1 MAIPTQHLNQK
12 ITIQEKTKAK
22 NDKFEWV
29 TTWVDKA
36 TIWCSVKQQYFRD
49 FKETYG
55 TALEDTTN
63 FVVRYEQRFQL
74 QNDMRVV
81 YKGVNY
87 EIVSILEG
95 SYDRDF
101 TTLVC
106 KRVKK

>member
-12 ITIQEKTKAK
+12 IIIQEKTQHK
-22 NDKFEWV
+22 NENFEWV
-29 TTWVDKA
+29 TEWTDKA
-36 TIWCSVKQQYFRD
+36 TIWCSVKQQYYKD
-49 FKETYG
+49 FQQTYG
-55 TALEDTTN
+55 TSLQDTTN

-81 YKGVNY
+81 YNGINY

-106 KRVKK
+106 KRVVK